1 MIKNKIKSSSIL
13 HSSILILLR
22 SINKVMDKLFNK
34 KICSLTEFYLSKTE
48 NKHRHDNKI
57 LFVIPTLGPGGSE
70 RQLVNVANYLKERS
84 NHKATKELDI
94 VIVCLKSKLKSK
106 DFYESQ
112 LVPNIRI
119 VKLGGTTGMIA
130 YIKAL
135 RKNYMFFWMG
145 KNLIYLDKL
154 DQLIKIENP
163 KVIHAWL
170 DSACIC
176 AGMAGIIN
184 DIPKIILSTRNLN
197 PTYFLSNRFYYRSLL
212 RKLSLFHQV
221 RILNNSQAGAESYEQ
236 WLNLRPNKVKVIKNG
251 FNLKLFEIKNS
262 EHNDKKYFLVGG
274 VMRLTNE
281 KNIKLWISVARECS
295 LQKLN
300 VKFLIVGDGPEKNKL
315 KKYIQKNCLADD
327 VIILQPNSDVYQY
340 MSQFD
345 VLLLTSRLEG
355 LPNVLIEAQLLGIPV
370 ISTNAGGAS
379 ETFLDNVSGY
389 LLETLDPKEF
399 VALIRRLANDEILA
413 LNLSNNAKKHARK
426 MFEISRIAKEY
437 LKVYSNIS
445 I

>member
-1 MIKNKIKSSSIL
+1 MIKNKIKSSSTL
-13 HSSILILLR
+13 HSIVLILLR
-22 SINKVMDKLFNK
+22 SFNKVMDKLFNK
-34 KICSLTEFYLSKTE
+34 KISSLAEFYLSKTKK
-48 NKHRHDNKI
+48 KHEFDNKI

-70 RQLVNVANYLKERS
+70 RQLVNIANHLKERS
-84 NHKATKELDI
+84 NHKTTKELDI

-119 VKLGGTTGMIA
+119 IKLGDTTGMIA

-135 RKNYMFFWMG
+135 RRNYMFFWMG
-145 KNLIYLDKL
+145 KNLVYLDKL

-170 DSACIC
+170 DSACVC

-184 DIPKIILSTRNLN
+184 SIPKIVLSTRSLN

-212 RKLSLFHQV
+212 KKLILFDQI
-221 RILNNSQAGAESYEQ
+221 RILNNSRAGANSYER
-236 WLNLRPNKVKVIKNG
+236 WLNLRPNKVVVIMNG
-251 FNLKLFEIKNS
+251 FDLKLFNMKNS
-262 EHNDKKYFLVGG
+262 HQSDMKYFLVGG

-281 KNIKLWISVARECS
+281 KNTKLWISVARECN

-300 VKFLIVGDGPEKNKL
+300 VKFLIVGDGPEKNRLEKD
-315 KKYIQKNCLADD
+315 IQKYCLSDD
-327 VIILQPNSDVYQY
+327 FTILKPNSNVYQY
-340 MSQFD
+340 MNQFD
-345 VLLLTSRLEG
+345 VLLLTSRFEG

-370 ISTNAGGAS
+370 ISTNTGGAA

-389 LLETLDPKEF
+389 LLKTLDPKECA
-399 VALIRRLANDEILA
+399 ALIRRLANDEILA
-413 LNLSNNAKKHARK
+413 LSLSNNAKKHARK
-426 MFEISRIAKEY
+426 MFEISQIVKEY

>member
-1 MIKNKIKSSSIL
+1 
-13 HSSILILLR
+13 
-22 SINKVMDKLFNK
+22 
-34 KICSLTEFYLSKTE
+34 
-48 NKHRHDNKI
+48 
-57 LFVIPTLGPGGSE
+57 
-70 RQLVNVANYLKERS
+70 
-84 NHKATKELDI
+84 
-94 VIVCLKSKLKSK
+94 
-106 DFYESQ
+106 
-112 LVPNIRI
+112 
-119 VKLGGTTGMIA
+119 
-130 YIKAL
+130 
-135 RKNYMFFWMG
+135 
-145 KNLIYLDKL
+145 
-154 DQLIKIENP
+154 
-163 KVIHAWL
+163 
-170 DSACIC
+170 
-176 AGMAGIIN
+176 
-184 DIPKIILSTRNLN
+184 
-197 PTYFLSNRFYYRSLL
+197 
-212 RKLSLFHQV
+212 
-221 RILNNSQAGAESYEQ
+221 
-236 WLNLRPNKVKVIKNG
+236 
-251 FNLKLFEIKNS
+251 
-262 EHNDKKYFLVGG
+262 
-274 VMRLTNE
+274 MRLTNE